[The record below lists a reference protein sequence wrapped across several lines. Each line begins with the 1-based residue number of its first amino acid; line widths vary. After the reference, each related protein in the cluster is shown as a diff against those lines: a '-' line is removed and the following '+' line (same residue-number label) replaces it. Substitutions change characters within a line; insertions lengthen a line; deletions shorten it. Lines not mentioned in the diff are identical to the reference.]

1 MKNFKIWSLM
11 ALVVAFVACEP
22 VDDGG
27 NNGGGGNI
35 SEEGLIGEWQLKT
48 WNNEDSPVDIY
59 LGLKKDGS
67 FELYQRSYTVFY
79 ELYTGSFSVSNG
91 VLSGVYSDG
100 EAWGSTYSFALT
112 SEDKILTLTSNSKPA
127 VESVY
132 ERSEIPA
139 VVREEAELTRA
150 VESEPIL

>member
-59 LGLKKDGS
+59 LGLKNDGS

-100 EAWGSTYSFALT
+100 KAWGSTYNFALT